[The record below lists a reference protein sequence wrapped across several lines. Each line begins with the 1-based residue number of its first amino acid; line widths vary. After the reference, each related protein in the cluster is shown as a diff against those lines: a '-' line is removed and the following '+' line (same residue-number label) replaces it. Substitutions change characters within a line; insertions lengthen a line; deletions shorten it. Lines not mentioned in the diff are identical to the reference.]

1 MAKKILYTFLLVL
14 ISFPLKAQK
23 KENVPYEL
31 INNMPLFYVEA
42 RHMLTYPMAWGNSSI
57 HDFAQWRKTARKV
70 LLECME
76 NQPPAT
82 SNFKMEVIKTEQR
95 KGYTAQKIRFSV
107 SAWSRIPAYLLIP
120 DGQGPFPAVIMLH
133 DHGAHFSIG
142 KEKVV
147 KPFDVSNEVM
157 LDADKWAHAC
167 YDDQYPG
174 DYFAANGYVVLAIDA
189 LFWGERG
196 RKEGVDY
203 DGQQALAS
211 NLMQMGMSFGGI
223 ITSDD
228 IGSANFLSTHPKV
241 NPTKIGSLGFS
252 MGSYRSWMLS
262 AASDKIAAS
271 ASICWMNITD
281 SLMTLTNNQN
291 RGGSAFSMLLPNI
304 RRYMDYPH
312 VASIACPK
320 PTLFFNGTR
329 DHLFPVNGVKESYR
343 IMHKVWKS
351 QNAEDRLVTKI
362 WDEKH
367 FFSRAMQK
375 ETLDF
380 FDKWL
385 K

>member
-1 MAKKILYTFLLVL
+1 MAKKILYTFLLIL
-14 ISFPLKAQK
+14 ISLPLKAQK

-31 INNMPLFYVEA
+31 MSNMPLFYVEA
-42 RHMLTYPMAWGNSSI
+42 CRMLTYPMAWGNSSV
-57 HDFAQWRKTARKV
+57 HDFGQWRKAARKV
-70 LLECME
+70 LLECMQ
-76 NQPPAT
+76 NQPPVT
-82 SNFKMEVIKTEQR
+82 TDFKMEVIETEQR
-95 KGYTAQKIRFSV
+95 KGYTAQKIRFNV

-120 DGQGPFPAVIMLH
+120 DGQGAFPAVIMLH

-142 KEKVV
+142 KEKMI

-157 LDADKWAHAC
+157 ADAEKWVHDC
-167 YDDQYPG
+167 YDDQYSG
-174 DYFAANGYVVLAIDA
+174 DYFAGNGYVVLAIDA

-196 RKEGVDY
+196 RKEGIDY

-271 ASICWMNITD
+271 ASICWMNVTD

-320 PTLFFNGTR
+320 PTLFFNGAK